1 MTTYRDQLLD
11 VVATA
16 EERMG
21 TLHDRH
27 ADASAPRGGSV
38 EFIALGTALILRA
51 EARAV
56 ALADLALALEV
67 SRQTRTA
74 VPPLG
79 LGLSAADTQATRK
92 AMETLTTRLTET
104 DNPRARAVRL
114 ARGRTTQTGG
124 KYYDVGMAE
133 HPQVVGWTRGT
144 SPSACELCGWL
155 ERDGFVFSADT
166 PMYRHPG
173 CTCVPIPTVR
183 S

>member
-1 MTTYRDQLLD
+1 MTSYRDQLLG

-16 EERMG
+16 EDRMG

-27 ADASAPRGGSV
+27 AEEDGQLVRPDH
-38 EFIALGTALILRA
+38 FITLGTALILRA

-74 VPPLG
+74 VAPLG
-79 LGLSAADTQATRK
+79 LGLTAADRAATRG
-92 AMETLTTRLTET
+92 AMQTLTTRLTET

-124 KYYDVGMAE
+124 KYYDVGLRD
-133 HPQVVGWTRGT
+133 HPEVRGWTRGT
-144 SPSACELCGWL
+144 SPGACELCGWL
-155 ERDGFVFSADT
+155 YRDGFVFSADT